1 MFQFPTGWNSTRCVG
16 AFFSDAFVSIPN
28 GMEFYCVGLSLI
40 CLITRSIPNG
50 MEFYFT
56 LPTPPQPMMAVSIP
70 NGMEFYVARP
80 CLIHRGLQGLNS
92 QRDGI
97 LLYVAY
103 PAPAYDGSFNSQRD
117 GILRGEAV
125 LNTSWFAGS
134 QFPTG
139 WNFTLRGA
147 GGEAIRTGFQFP
159 TGWNSTSSRTKGSSL
174 GEIRFNSQR
183 DGILRDFDMSWK
195 DATSGF
201 QFPTGWNSTP
211 IVHIEGSALYPFQ
224 FPTGW
229 NYAEAGD
236 D

>member
-1 MFQFPTGWNSTRCVG
+1 
-16 AFFSDAFVSIPN
+16 
-28 GMEFYCVGLSLI
+28 MEFYCVGLSLI

-117 GILRGEAV
+117 GILPRADNALHRANAV
-125 LNTSWFAGS
+125 SIPNGMEFYIFIFYPLSFSYVSFNS
-134 QFPTG
+134 QRDRILLSPSPS
-139 WNFTLRGA
+139 A
-147 GGEAIRTGFQFP
+147 
-159 TGWNSTSSRTKGSSL
+159 SSYTDC
-174 GEIRFNSQR
+174 FNSQR
-183 DGILRDFDMSWK
+183 DGILLFRRR
-195 DATSGF
+195 AR
-201 QFPTGWNSTP
+201 TP
-211 IVHIEGSALYPFQ
+211 NTLVSIPKGIDYSPNLY
-224 FPTGW
+224 
-229 NYAEAGD
+229 
-236 D
+236 